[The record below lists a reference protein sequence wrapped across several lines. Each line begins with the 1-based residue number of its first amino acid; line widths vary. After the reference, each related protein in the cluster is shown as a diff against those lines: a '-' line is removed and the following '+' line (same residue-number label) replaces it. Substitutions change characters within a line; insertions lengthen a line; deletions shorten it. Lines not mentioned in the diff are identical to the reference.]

1 MPPSRQAALAATLAA
16 LALVTAVVLF
26 EILGTVVFA
35 VTLAYVLSPLRT
47 AAAGRGASPRVAA
60 GVATGVA
67 SLAVVALVAPVGYV
81 LYQRRRAALA
91 VFESLPETVPV
102 TVGETSYTVTL
113 APLLAGARELLTAAA
128 VDVATAAPVLLLKT
142 LVLVLLVYGLLYRPA
157 AVRVAVTRALPA
169 TYHGPL
175 FALDRRVAATL
186 RSIYVLQAA
195 TALGTFLLGT
205 GTFWLLGYDSPV
217 VLGVLS
223 GVLQFVPVLGPSV
236 VVVALAGLELLAGEA
251 VAAVTVTVVGLV
263 VVGFLPDAVIRTRL
277 AGYTAELPVSLY
289 FVGFVGGVLTIGSL
303 GFVLG
308 PVVVALLVETVRL
321 LADGVDGARRRLD
334 AELGPRHPDDGP
346 FGLRREPGTG
356 AVPQEPSGRRGAHG
370 REPSSETR
378 QSDDRGGTDAD
389 RDETDRD

>member
-47 AAAGRGASPRVAA
+47 AAAERGVSPRVAA

-81 LYQRRRAALA
+81 LYQRRGAALA
-91 VFESLPETVPV
+91 AFESLPETVPV
-102 TVGETSYTVTL
+102 PLGETTYTVTL
-113 APLLAGARELLTAAA
+113 APLIAGARGILTDVA
-128 VDVATAAPVLLLKT
+128 VEVATAAPVLVLKA
-142 LVLVLLVYGLLYRPA
+142 LVLVLLVYGLLYRPG
-157 AVRVAVTRALPA
+157 AVRVAVTRALPSA
-169 TYHGPL
+169 YHAPL

-186 RSIYVLQAA
+186 RAIYVLQAA

-223 GVLQFVPVLGPSV
+223 GLLQFVPVLGPSV
-236 VVVALAGLELLAGEA
+236 VVLILAGVELLAGDI
-251 VAAVTVTVVGLV
+251 AAAATVTVVGLV
-263 VVGFLPDAVIRTRL
+263 VVGFVPDAVIRTRL
-277 AGYTAELPVSLY
+277 AEYTAELPVSLY

-308 PVVVALLVETVRL
+308 PVAVALLVETIRL

-334 AELGPRHPDDGP
+334 AELGATDD
-346 FGLRREPGTG
+346 E
-356 AVPQEPSGRRGAHG
+356 
-370 REPSSETR
+370 
-378 QSDDRGGTDAD
+378 
-389 RDETDRD
+389 